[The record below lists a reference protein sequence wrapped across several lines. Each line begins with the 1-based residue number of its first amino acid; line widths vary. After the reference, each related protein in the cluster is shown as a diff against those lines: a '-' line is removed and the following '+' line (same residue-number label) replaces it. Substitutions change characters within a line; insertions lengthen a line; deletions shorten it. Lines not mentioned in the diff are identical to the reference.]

1 MYNNISSHDMY
12 LHLKSLRFFHFY
24 TQSVEDGTLSQTAPL
39 PVNLNMHTELVKR
52 VVVALD
58 VRSNDDGDLVVTKGD
73 QYDVREKDDDDKA
86 KPEAEGDND
95 VATTSGINGRGG
107 VRNLGKPVQ
116 LAARYYSEGADEIA
130 FLNITSFRQGVIE
143 DMPMLQ
149 VLEEASK
156 CIFVP
161 LTVGGG
167 IRSYTDPDTGRVY
180 SALEVASR
188 YFRAGAD
195 KISIGSDAVYAAED
209 YIKSGE
215 KKTGLTSIE
224 TISQVYGVQ
233 AVVISIDPKRVYV
246 SSPEEVCVDKGKMKH
261 FVVALDESQ
270 AGPNG
275 ERYCWYQ
282 CTVKGGREA
291 RDICAVSV
299 AKAAE
304 ALGAGEIMLNCID
317 MDGQCNGFD
326 HALMKAVSS
335 AVSIPVIASSGAGN
349 EAHFVNVFKETNVQ
363 AALAAGMF
371 HRKEVEI
378 GSVKNHMEKNG
389 IRARIIV

>member
-1 MYNNISSHDMY
+1 M
-12 LHLKSLRFFHFY
+12 
-24 TQSVEDGTLSQTAPL
+24 
-39 PVNLNMHTELVKR
+39 NLNMHTELVKR

-73 QYDVREKDDDDKA
+73 QYDVREKDDDEKT
-86 KPEAEGDND
+86 KPEAEGDN
-95 VATTSGINGRGG
+95 VATTGGTNGRGG

-116 LAARYYSEGADEIA
+116 LAARYYREGADEIA

-167 IRSYTDPDTGRVY
+167 IRSYTDPDSGRVY

-209 YIKSGE
+209 YIKSGG

-246 SSPEEVCVDKGKMKH
+246 SSPEEVCVNQCKTKH

-349 EAHFVNVFKETNVQ
+349 ESHFVNVFKETNVQ

-389 IRARIIV
+389 IRARIIG